1 MIRTS
6 KHIISN
12 ANQGKQ
18 ASLDQLFIDYKHD
31 LEIYIN
37 YIIEGIL
44 PLKPNLSSK
53 LLPTEVIKHSKYK
66 REIYKQASSIIK
78 SQLDK
83 SKKKRY
89 SSYKK
94 TYTYMMKNH
103 PNSSFCKTKF
113 SDLSLNNILKTKYF
127 TKPNLNNISIN
138 LTNEFFNIQNG
149 NHFDNFV
156 NLKLPYFNEKGT
168 RALQI
173 NIPFNHH
180 KHSNQFKHNT
190 FKLRNNIQIKKVK
203 NNYYIALIWEK
214 EIDIKT
220 NGKAIGIDMGYKKLI
235 VTSDNQFINGDL
247 SDIYSK
253 ISRCEQGSNGFKRSL
268 NHRDNEINRL
278 CNLINIEDVNNII
291 IEDLVSVKT
300 GKKYFTN
307 KIQRWSYAK
316 TIDKINRIC
325 EDNGIMLVKVSPAYT
340 SQTCS
345 SCGHVDKKSRQ
356 GENFKCTS
364 CEYEIDADYNA
375 SINIYDRGI
384 YSFSN

>member
-12 ANQGKQ
+12 ANQGKL
-18 ASLDQLFIDYKHD
+18 ASLDQVFIDYKHD

-53 LLPTEVIKHSKYK
+53 LLPTEVIKHSRYK
-66 REIYKQASSIIK
+66 QIIYKQASEIIR

-94 TYTYMMKNH
+94 IYTYMMKNH
-103 PNSSFCKTKF
+103 PDSSFCKTKF

-127 TKPNLNNISIN
+127 TKPNLNNVSIN
-138 LTNEFFNIQNG
+138 LDERFFNIQNG
-149 NHFDNFV
+149 NHFDKFV
-156 NLKLPYFNEKGT
+156 NLKLPYFNEKGA

-173 NIPFNHH
+173 NIPFNYH
-180 KHSNQFKHNT
+180 KHSLSFKHNT

-253 ISRCEQGSNGFKRSL
+253 ISRCKQGSNGFKRSL

-307 KIQRWSYAK
+307 KIQRWSYVK

-345 SCGHVDKKSRQ
+345 SCGVVDKKSRQ